1 MAVVVAVVMVKLLG
15 GAVHVSPCGMAK
27 SAGYWGTTSAAILY
41 LVVREVL
48 RDRDFL
54 HTGRVQPR
62 GHQAS
67 HSRAAPP
74 SCPRW
79 VLRRR
84 RRWCKSER
92 KGAGRKE
99 RGGGGHRTRPAY
111 YLWEKRGR

>member
-1 MAVVVAVVMVKLLG
+1 
-15 GAVHVSPCGMAK
+15 
-27 SAGYWGTTSAAILY
+27 
-41 LVVREVL
+41 
-48 RDRDFL
+48 
-54 HTGRVQPR
+54 VQPS

-99 RGGGGHRTRPAY
+99 RGGGGHRTRY
-111 YLWEKRGR
+111 YL